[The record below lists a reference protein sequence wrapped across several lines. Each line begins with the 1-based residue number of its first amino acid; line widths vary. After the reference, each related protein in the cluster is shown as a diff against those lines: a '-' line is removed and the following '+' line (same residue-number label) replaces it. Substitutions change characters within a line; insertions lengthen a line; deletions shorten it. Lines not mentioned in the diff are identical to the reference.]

1 MWALPHCS
9 ILVLAL
15 IIDPGSRIN
24 FGLFSTSDDVSWE
37 FLAPRHGYFG
47 SVSGKAGG
55 FSGEAVLM
63 DGPSGNA
70 VLTARSGSM

>member
-15 IIDPGSRIN
+15 IIDPGSGIN
-24 FGLFSTSDDVSWE
+24 FRLFYISGDVSWG
-37 FLAPRHGYFG
+37 FLAPRHGCFG
-47 SVSGKAGG
+47 LVSGKAGG